1 MDRMEKTAKVL
12 SKVLA
17 VIRIILIVVC
27 ALAFL
32 AALALIIW
40 ANTIMNAVGQ
50 SSGASTSFDFGALV
64 VVVPLTAMS
73 ASSLRILGIVTV
85 LAVAVLLA
93 LMLIAIAILRRL
105 LDDIGQGHPFA
116 PESPGLV
123 RRFAILIFVGS
134 VVVPLVQ
141 NLTQFFI
148 VRAIGLQNSVTPMA
162 SGVSLNVGSGFSFS
176 IDLTAVFIGFAVLLL
191 AYVFEYGAH
200 LQAQA
205 DETL

>member
-40 ANTIMNAVGQ
+40 ANTIMNDVSQ
-50 SSGASTSFDFGALV
+50 SGATTSFDFGALV

-123 RRFAILIFVGS
+123 RRFAILIFVGA

-162 SGVSLNVGSGFSFS
+162 SGVSLNVGSGFNFS

-200 LQAQA
+200 LQVQA